1 MMKDN
6 RIHIPFHIHPYLFE
20 QQQHAVEKADNQG
33 RKRRYLY
40 GVSSGM
46 KTDGTGERMTQRCV
60 KGMQEQANSGE
71 ILLYS
76 GQHGVDHTD
85 DIGRLVES
93 QITPGGDWV
102 TTYRLYDE
110 YDGFDPG
117 SKTLEKANKLWK
129 QVCGIKPYENPMQK
143 GFSIEGY
150 IPDNGILE
158 MSNDGKRVID
168 WVDLEGV
175 LVTPRPAYEDSILKA
190 VYKAL
195 DILPPEKANTEMN
208 EIKIT
213 FSKLLQDGERE
224 RNFYTQQY
232 KLEEVRD
239 EMISKIMARGVQI
252 RDRLEIVFIE
262 YKKAMIQLILEYR
275 DVFNQQIDQSPLN
288 GGSVDVA
295 KSQRLRVYKNIHDQ
309 IKTLQAMVVRR
320 GKKSKKGNKDRE
332 RKCTNGFSARGKDNP

>member
-1 MMKDN
+1 MSRDS

-20 QQQHAVEKADNQG
+20 QQQHAVEKTDNQG

-40 GVSSGM
+40 GISSGI
-46 KTDGTGERMTQRCV
+46 KTDGAGERMTGRCI

-93 QITPGGDWV
+93 SITPMGDWV

-129 QVCGIKPYENPMQK
+129 QVTGQPPYEHPMQK

-150 IPDNGILE
+150 IPDDGILQ
-158 MSNDGKRVID
+158 MSENGKRVID

-195 DILPPEKANTEMN
+195 DILPPERANSEME
-208 EIKIT
+208 EIKVT

-232 KLEEVRD
+232 KLDEVRD
-239 EMISKIMARGVQI
+239 EMITKIMSRGVQI
-252 RDRLEIVFIE
+252 RDRLVIVFDE
-262 YKKAMIQLILEYR
+262 YKNAMIQLILEYR
-275 DVFNQQIDQSPLN
+275 DVFNQQTDQSLLD

-295 KSQRLRVYKNIHDQ
+295 RLQKSRVYKSIHDQ
-309 IKTLQAMVVRR
+309 LQTLKLMFEQ
-320 GKKSKKGNKDRE
+320 KGNNKQRRKNRE
-332 RKCTNGFSARGKDNP
+332 RRTNGNRATGKNTH

>member
-1 MMKDN
+1 MSDN

-20 QQQHAVEKADNQG
+20 QQQHAVEKTDKQG

-40 GVSSGM
+40 GISSGM
-46 KTDGTGERMTQRCV
+46 KTDGTGERMTGRCI

-71 ILLYS
+71 VLLFP
-76 GQHGVDHTD
+76 GPHGVDQTD

-129 QVCGIKPYENPMQK
+129 QVCGIKPYETAAQK

-175 LVTPRPAYEDSILKA
+175 IVTPRPAYEDSILKA

-195 DILPPEKANTEMN
+195 DILPPEKANTEI
-208 EIKIT
+208 EQIKVT

-232 KLEEVRD
+232 KLDEVRD

-252 RDRLEIVFIE
+252 RDRLVIVFDE
-262 YKKAMIQLILEYR
+262 YKNAMIQLILEYR
-275 DVFNQQIDQSPLN
+275 DVFNQQVDQSPLD
-288 GGSVDVA
+288 GGSVNVA
-295 KSQRLRVYKNIHDQ
+295 KAQRLRVYKGIHDHLQ
-309 IKTLQAMVVRR
+309 TLKLMFE
-320 GKKSKKGNKDRE
+320 KKGNKQQRRTKDRE
-332 RKCTNGFSARGKDNP
+332 RRTNGNGATGKNTH